1 MKAVVHKNVTL
12 GKGCVIE
19 DDVEIGRI
27 GKVKKRTQKTII
39 GNNCHLRRG
48 TIIYAGVTTGN
59 NFATGHYALIR
70 EGNVI
75 GDNVSV
81 GSFTELGLRNKVG
94 SGTRIH
100 SRCFMEDV
108 TLGKNVFV
116 GPGVVFTNDPHPRS
130 PEYERCF
137 KGATVE
143 DGAMIGG
150 GVTLLP
156 HVHIG
161 KYALVGAGSVVASK
175 VPARAVVVGNPSH
188 KIKNIEDIICRR
200 SERPHRPYAR
210 HARFS

>member
-19 DDVEIGRI
+19 DNVEIGRL
-27 GKVKKRTQKTII
+27 GKVKKGTLRTVI

-48 TIIYAGVTTGN
+48 TIIYAGVIIGN
-59 NFATGHYALIR
+59 NFSTGHYALIR

-75 GDNVSV
+75 GDNVSI
-81 GSFTELGLRNKVG
+81 GSFTELALRNRVG

-100 SRCFMEDV
+100 SRSFMEDV

-116 GPGVVFTNDPHPRS
+116 GPGVVFTNDPHPAS
-130 PEYERCF
+130 PKYKWCF
-137 KGATVE
+137 KGATVS

-150 GVTLLP
+150 GVTVLP
-156 HVHIG
+156 HVKIG
-161 KYALVGAGSVVASK
+161 RCALVGAGSVVTSDI
-175 VPARAVVVGNPSH
+175 PSRAVVVGNPAR

-200 SERPHRPYAR
+200 HGRPHRPYAKR
-210 HARFS
+210 SCFF